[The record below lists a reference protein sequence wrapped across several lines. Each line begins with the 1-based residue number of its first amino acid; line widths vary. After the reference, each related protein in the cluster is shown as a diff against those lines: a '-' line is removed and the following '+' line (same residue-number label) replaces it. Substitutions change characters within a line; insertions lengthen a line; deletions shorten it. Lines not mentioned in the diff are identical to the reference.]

1 MLNSCCLSK
10 ITMSKIALAFI
21 LLTMCAIPGHKC
33 YRIVEWKPL
42 DIEGSGSDH
51 GEEDTTTDS
60 ARRGDDAAPKSRTS
74 IVIWNG
80 IESKTTKQPKTYIEG
95 DVSGS
100 IIVKDK
106 DSDSS
111 SSPFGTLQQLN
122 PGLKISMWNPTTEP
136 ESNESKQ
143 QLKVNKPFLNF
154 FKFFIFDTFVQSF
167 YYIYR
172 ELELLYAS
180 VFCLV

>member
-1 MLNSCCLSK
+1 MLNSFCLSK
-10 ITMSKIALAFI
+10 IAISKIALAFI
-21 LLTMCAIPGHKC
+21 LLSMCAIPGHKC

-51 GEEDTTTDS
+51 GEEDTATDS
-60 ARRGDDAAPKSRTS
+60 TRRGDDAAPKSRTS

-111 SSPFGTLQQLN
+111 SPLVSLQQLN

-143 QLKVNKPFLNF
+143 QLKVNKLLLNF
-154 FKFFIFDTFVQSF
+154 FKLLIFDTLFLSL
-167 YYIYR
+167 IHI
-172 ELELLYAS
+172 
-180 VFCLV
+180 